1 MQPARRGLVIRIV
14 QIRRKVVND
23 MIFVLVSCACDVP
36 FDLAGSA
43 MAAGIHPA
51 AARSFVLVGGDKRRG
66 RGRAPA
72 IKFRLYFDK
81 TGVE

>member
-1 MQPARRGLVIRIV
+1 MQPARRGLMIRIV
-14 QIRRKVVND
+14 QIRRKVVNG

-51 AARSFVLVGGDKRRG
+51 AARPFVFGGEEKR
-66 RGRAPA
+66 
-72 IKFRLYFDK
+72 
-81 TGVE
+81 